1 MATAIFTAPR
11 ASSDSAFGNLID
23 LARLHAGGAN
33 AVSFCESCNTIN
45 KGSARLCK
53 CCAYKLPAFYASA
66 LLYDVDD
73 VDDVPMH
80 AVAPRAPRSETWAMA
95 HAAHAAHAALAAL
108 RRFADQRHDVHRFLA
123 AHFAPTLQALE

>member
-73 VDDVPMH
+73 VPVQ
-80 AVAPRAPRSETWAMA
+80 AVAPRALGSGTWAMA
-95 HAAHAAHAALAAL
+95 QAAHAVQTTLAAL